1 MARSSI
7 ASSVLRYEAYRAVR
21 RRPMMML
28 VIFALVGL
36 TVWLLR
42 STARLAMWTIS
53 AIAR

>member
-21 RRPMMML
+21 RRPVMML

-36 TVWLLR
+36 TIWLLR
-42 STARLAMWTIS
+42 STARLAMWAVS
-53 AIAR
+53 AVVR